1 MNIKVNNMSENFNN
15 KVEEISNNSNEK
27 KLYWKMYQDKNSI
40 NGSSVIITQEEMIRE
55 VNYINQEYG
64 EDEDFPVFEPV
75 YMTEELFNNLPEFGG
90 F

>member
-1 MNIKVNNMSENFNN
+1 MNIKVNNMDEILNN
-15 KVEEISNNSNEK
+15 TNEK
-27 KLYWKMYQDKNSI
+27 RLYWKMYQDKDSI

-75 YMTEELFNNLPEFGG
+75 YMTQEEFNNLPEFGG